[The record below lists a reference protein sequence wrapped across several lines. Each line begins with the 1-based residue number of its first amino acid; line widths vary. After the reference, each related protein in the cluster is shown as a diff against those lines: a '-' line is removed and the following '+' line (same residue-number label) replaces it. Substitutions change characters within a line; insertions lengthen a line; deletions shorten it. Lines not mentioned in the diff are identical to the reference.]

1 MNFDSLISQFRKN
14 TLFTENISFW
24 QDQAARP
31 SLLMPFPEWLN
42 PRLIN
47 SLQEM
52 GINGLYS
59 HQADAL
65 NRIQKG
71 QNVVVTT
78 GTASGKSIC
87 YQLPILNQLLQDG
100 QSTALL
106 FFPTKA
112 LTYDQLKSFSNMILG
127 TNLILDPNLA
137 AVYDGDT
144 PSTQRGAI
152 RQHSRILLTNPD
164 MLNIG
169 ILPHHTNWA
178 HFFEHLRY
186 IVIDEIHLYR
196 GVFGSHIANLIRR
209 LKRVCEFYNVT
220 PQFIMTSAT
229 IANPIELAQN
239 LVEDNVNQVETDGSP
254 KGAKSF
260 IIYNPPLV
268 NQDLGIREGVLA
280 TTSKISA
287 LILYHN
293 VQALVFCGTRRFVE
307 LLTREI
313 KGINPALASTIRGY
327 RSGYLKKDRREI
339 EEGLKHGTIK
349 LAVATNALELGVDIG
364 GVDAVLLAGYPGSI
378 CSLKQR
384 IGRSGRSQN
393 PSLSILVTSMNPLD
407 QFFARN
413 PQYLMDRPLE
423 QALINPNNPLILLP
437 HIKSAAFELPFSEND
452 QFGSLT
458 WDELVEYLDYLC
470 SEGVLQHK
478 RGKYY
483 WLSESYP
490 ANDYSLRS
498 TMADKVLIQYEHD
511 GETEIIGEVDY
522 ASALWMVHPGAVYL
536 QDGLSY
542 IVKEL
547 DIEKNIATLTDHH
560 SDFLSEPIISQE
572 IEPLTEIK
580 QSQAEYFNLH
590 YGEILVTSQVTAYR
604 RIQNKSKEVLSIDPL
619 ELPAQKLQTTGFWM
633 ELNEKCVNKMRAESL
648 WLSDAN
654 DYGKDWKRISESVRK
669 RDNYRCQSCGR
680 SDEGLLLHVH
690 HKIPFKCFTSTEK
703 ANELDNLIT
712 LCPNCHRLAE
722 LNIRMRSALSGLKY
736 LMSNLAPLLVL
747 SEPSDLGSYAD
758 PNAKFANMNPVILIY
773 DSIPAGIGLASSLN
787 DRIQELL
794 QKCQQLVHQCE
805 CQDGCP
811 SCVGPVAE
819 MGLGGKKETTYL
831 LDLLINGGK

>member
-1 MNFDSLISQFRKN
+1 
-14 TLFTENISFW
+14 
-24 QDQAARP
+24 
-31 SLLMPFPEWLN
+31 MPFPEWLN
-42 PRLIN
+42 PRLLT
-47 SLQEM
+47 SLKAM
-52 GINGLYS
+52 GIDGLYS
-59 HQADAL
+59 HQAEAL
-65 NRIQKG
+65 NRIQNG

-87 YQLPILNQLLQDG
+87 YQLPILNQLLHDG

-112 LTYDQLKSFSNMILG
+112 LTYDQLKSFSSIILG

-144 PSTQRGAI
+144 PSTQRSGI
-152 RQHSRILLTNPD
+152 RQHTRILLTNPD

-178 HFFEHLRY
+178 HYFEHLRY

-196 GVFGSHIANLIRR
+196 GVFGSHIGNLIRR

-239 LVEDNVNQVETDGSP
+239 LVEDNVKEIIEDGSP

-280 TTSKISA
+280 TSSKISA

-313 KGINPALASTIRGY
+313 KGVNPALASTIRGY

-339 EEGLKHGTIK
+339 EEGLKNGSIK

-413 PQYLMDRPLE
+413 PQYLMERPLE

-437 HIKSAAFELPFSEND
+437 HIKSAAFELPFTEDD
-452 QFGSLT
+452 QFGSLK
-458 WDELVEYLDYLC
+458 WEELVEYLDYLC
-470 SEGVLQHK
+470 SIGVLQHK

-490 ANDYSLRS
+490 SNDYSLRS
-498 TMADKVLIQYEHD
+498 TMADKVLIQYEHN
-511 GETEIIGEVDY
+511 GETETIGEVDY
-522 ASALWMVHPGAVYL
+522 DSALWMVHPGAVYL

-542 IVKEL
+542 IVKTL
-547 DIEKNIATLTDHH
+547 DLEKNIATLSDHR
-560 SDFLSEPIISQE
+560 SDYLSEPIISQE

-580 QSQAEYFNLH
+580 QSQSDYYLLH
-590 YGEILVTSQVTAYR
+590 YGEIMVTSQVTAYR

-619 ELPAQKLQTTGFWM
+619 ELPAVKLQTTGFWM

-648 WLSDAN
+648 WLSDPN
-654 DYGKDWKRISESVRK
+654 DYGRDWKIISDAVRK
-669 RDNYRCQSCGR
+669 RDSYRCQSCGR
-680 SDEGLLLHVH
+680 SDDVSLLHVH
-690 HKIPFKCFTSTEK
+690 HKIPFKCFTSVEK

-722 LNIRMRSALSGLKY
+722 LSIRMRSALSGLKY

-747 SEPSDLGSYAD
+747 SEPSDLGAYAD

-794 QKCQQLVHQCE
+794 EKCQQLVHQCE

-831 LDLLINGGK
+831 LDLLINGGE

>member
-1 MNFDSLISQFRKN
+1 MNFDSLISQLRKN
-14 TLFTENISFW
+14 PVFRENVSFW
-24 QDQAARP
+24 QDQAARQS
-31 SLLMPFPEWLN
+31 SLEPFPQSLN
-42 PRLIN
+42 PRLVH
-47 SLQEM
+47 SLEAM
-52 GINGLYS
+52 GITGLYS
-59 HQADAL
+59 HQAEAL

-112 LTYDQLKSFSNMILG
+112 LTYDQLKSFSNIILG

-144 PSTQRGAI
+144 PATHRSVI

-196 GVFGSHIANLIRR
+196 GVFGSHIGNLIRR
-209 LKRVCEFYNVT
+209 LKRVCEFYKVT
-220 PQFIMTSAT
+220 PQFVMTSAT

-239 LVEDNVNQVETDGSP
+239 LVEDNVSQVEMDGSP

-260 IIYNPPLV
+260 VIYNPPLV

-280 TTSKISA
+280 TSSKLCA

-293 VQALVFCGTRRFVE
+293 VQTLVFCGTRRFVE

-313 KGINPALASTIRGY
+313 KRVNPSLASTIRGY

-339 EEGLKHGTIK
+339 EEGLKNGSIK

-378 CSLKQR
+378 CSLRQR

-437 HIKSAAFELPFSEND
+437 HIKSAAFELPFSEGE
-452 QFGSLT
+452 QFGSLQ
-458 WDELVEYLDYLC
+458 WEDLVEYLEYLC

-478 RGKYY
+478 RSRYY

-490 ANDYSLRS
+490 SNDYSLRS
-498 TMADKVLIQYEHD
+498 TMAEKVLIQYEHN
-511 GETEIIGEVDY
+511 GETETIGEVDY
-522 ASALWMVHPGAVYL
+522 ESALWMVHPGAVYL

-542 IVKEL
+542 IVKTL
-547 DIEKNIATLTDHH
+547 DLEKNIATLSDHR
-560 SDFLSEPIISQE
+560 SDFLTEPILSQE
-572 IEPLTEIK
+572 IEPLSEIK
-580 QSQAEYFNLH
+580 QSTAEYFSLH
-590 YGEILVTSQVTAYR
+590 YGEIMVTSQVTAYR
-604 RIQNKSKEVLSIDPL
+604 RIQNISKEVLSIDPL

-654 DYGKDWKRISESVRK
+654 DYGKDWKMISESVRR

-680 SDEGLLLHVH
+680 SDDGTLLHVH

-722 LNIRMRSALSGLKY
+722 LSIRMRSALSGLKY
-736 LMSNLAPLLVL
+736 LMANLAPLLVL
-747 SEPSDLGSYAD
+747 SEPTDLGSYAD

-773 DSIPAGIGLASSLN
+773 DSIPAGIGLSSSLN

-831 LDLLINGGK
+831 LDLLLNGGQ

>member
-1 MNFDSLISQFRKN
+1 MNFDSLISQFRN
-14 TLFTENISFW
+14 NPLFRENISFW
-24 QDQAARP
+24 QDQEPRP
-31 SLLMPFPEWLN
+31 SSILPFPEWLN
-42 PRLIN
+42 PRLTE
-47 SLQEM
+47 SLLEM

-59 HQADAL
+59 HQTESL
-65 NRIQKG
+65 NRVQMG

-112 LTYDQLKSFSNMILG
+112 LTYDQLKSFSNIILG

-144 PSTQRGAI
+144 PSTQRGMI

-196 GVFGSHIANLIRR
+196 GVFGSHVGNLIRR
-209 LKRVCEFYNVT
+209 LKRVCEFYKVS

-239 LVEDNVNQVETDGSP
+239 LIEDNVNQVDLDGSP

-260 IIYNPPLV
+260 IIYNPPLI

-280 TTSKISA
+280 TSSKISA
-287 LILYHN
+287 FILYHN
-293 VQALVFCGTRRFVE
+293 IQALVFCGTRRFVE
-307 LLTREI
+307 LLTREL
-313 KGINPALASTIRGY
+313 KGVNPSLASTIRGY

-339 EEGLKHGTIK
+339 EEGLKKGSIK

-378 CSLKQR
+378 CSLRQR

-407 QFFARN
+407 QYFARN
-413 PQYLMDRPLE
+413 PQYLMARPLE
-423 QALINPNNPLILLP
+423 QALINPINPLILLP
-437 HIKSAAFELPFSEND
+437 HIKSAAFELPFAEGD
-452 QFGSLT
+452 HFGSLR
-458 WDELVEYLDYLC
+458 WQELVEYLDYLC

-478 RGKYY
+478 RAKYY

-490 ANDYSLRS
+490 SNDYSLRS
-498 TMADKVLIQYEHD
+498 TMADKVLIQYEHN
-511 GETEIIGEVDY
+511 GETETIGEVDY
-522 ASALWMVHPGAVYL
+522 ESALWMVHPGAVYL

-542 IVKEL
+542 IVKTL
-547 DIEKNIATLTDHH
+547 DLEKHIATLSDHR
-560 SDFLSEPIISQE
+560 SDFITEPILSQD
-572 IEPLTEIK
+572 IEPLAEVR
-580 QSQAEYFNLH
+580 QSKAEYYLMH
-590 YGEILVTSQVTAYR
+590 YGEIMVTSQVTAYR
-604 RIQNKSKEVLSIDPL
+604 RIQNVSKEVLSIDPL

-633 ELNEKCVNKMRAESL
+633 ELNENCVNKMRAESL

-654 DYGKDWKRISESVRK
+654 DYGKDWKTISESVRE

-680 SDEGLLLHVH
+680 GDDNSLLHVH
-690 HKIPFKCFTSTEK
+690 HKIPFKCFTSVEK
-703 ANELDNLIT
+703 ANDMDNLIT

-722 LNIRMRSALSGLKY
+722 LSIRMRSALSGLKY

-747 SEPSDLGSYAD
+747 SEPSDLGSFAD

-794 QKCQQLVHQCE
+794 QKCYQLVHQCE

-811 SCVGPVAE
+811 SCVGPAAE
-819 MGLGGKKETTYL
+819 MGLGGKQETTYL
-831 LDLLINGGK
+831 LDLLINGDE